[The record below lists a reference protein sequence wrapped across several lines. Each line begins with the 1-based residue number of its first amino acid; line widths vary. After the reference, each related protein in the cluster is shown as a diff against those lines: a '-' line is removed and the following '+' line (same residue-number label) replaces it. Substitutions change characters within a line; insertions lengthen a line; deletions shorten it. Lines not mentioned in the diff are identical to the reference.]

1 MERIILACGGKA
13 VNSTDE
19 LCAEDL
25 VYLIFLKNKRV
36 IVMKFMNKS

>member
-19 LCAEDL
+19 LCPEDL
-25 VYLIFLKNKRV
+25 GWC
-36 IVMKFMNKS
+36 

>member
-25 VYLIFLKNKRV
+25 VFFL
-36 IVMKFMNKS
+36 

>member
-25 VYLIFLKNKRV
+25 VFYIRYK
-36 IVMKFMNKS
+36 